1 MLDKARERPKKFGPL
16 SMTAFRQSVEAMI
29 PALRRYAR
37 ALARDADIADDL
49 VQDTLVRALR
59 SEKLFLGGDVRSW
72 LYTILTNLNKNRR
85 RSLARRPQF
94 MPLLDNNPDASG
106 TEAEGRD
113 IARALSTL
121 VEEQRAVLLL
131 VMLEGLSYREVAAC
145 PGTRPCEGVA
155 GRRARCA
162 QTGEIMAGD
171 MQLPGVRQREFSRL
185 DREFSRLDR
194 DH

>member
-1 MLDKARERPKKFGPL
+1 MLTSNDLEA
-16 SMTAFRQSVEAMI
+16 MTTAFRQSVEAMI

-59 SEKLFLGGDVRSW
+59 SERLFLGGDVRSW

-113 IARALSTL
+113 ISRALATL
-121 VEEQRAVLLL
+121 VEEQRSVLLL
-131 VMLEGLSYREVAAC
+131 VMLEGLSYREVADIQGV
-145 PGTRPCEGVA
+145 PIGTVMSRLA
-155 GRRARCA
+155 RARA
-162 QTGEIMAGD
+162 HVKASLEGERTA
-171 MQLPGVRQREFSRL
+171 LRRVK
-185 DREFSRLDR
+185 
-194 DH
+194 